1 MKTKLTKSAKRFAW
15 FGLQAIML
23 VFLPQSLAYA
33 TGGTPSGSGTE
44 GDPFLIA
51 DYEDL
56 KVVGTDSLTYSLNG
70 VYRLTADIDASPS
83 ATEHGDSGFV
93 PIGKYPSAPF
103 TGVFHG
109 GGHVINSL
117 TINRDTV
124 NHVGLFGF
132 LDFNATIDSL
142 GLLGCSIKGQN
153 DVGSLVGWNDGGNI
167 MVCYTN
173 GSVTGYR
180 TVGGLVGYNGE
191 YGDIIKSC
199 AEGSVTCIFDNAG
212 GLVGFNS
219 NGTVSESYSI
229 STVTG
234 KWQVG
239 GLVGTT
245 LNTSSGSVN
254 GCYATGSVT
263 GSFRVGGL
271 VGYSW
276 YGAVAG
282 SYATGSVMGDSCSVG
297 GLMGENVW
305 SSSINK
311 CFATGNVTGPYQ
323 VGGLAGY
330 NRSSSVI
337 ACYATGSI
345 YGDTAIG
352 GLVGTNS
359 SDGNVNNSYASG
371 QVVGMTR
378 VGGLIG
384 MNRFG
389 ILSKSYSTGAVLG
402 TGNYIGG
409 LLGYNETSDT
419 LNDCYWNTETS
430 GLIVGVGVD
439 SGVSFITGLT
449 TAPMKQTTSFS
460 SWSFNTTWTILSDS
474 TYPGLQ
480 GLDNAPFAFYDTLIS
495 NRIFVLSRLLLND
508 CDVETKR
515 NNLVLHVTNVSVG
528 TTDSITALTFDTGIA
543 NGTVDT
549 IKYRVGEVR
558 ASDTLWGN
566 IAKAYITLDTTY
578 MGVDNAETT
587 VEPMRFGLNQNYPN
601 PFKSK
606 TAISYQLL
614 SAGHVN
620 LKVYDMLGR
629 QVATL
634 VNGLKPAGLHSSDFN
649 AVELAGGVYFYR
661 LQAGTLTE
669 TKKLILLK

>member
-1 MKTKLTKSAKRFAW
+1 
-15 FGLQAIML
+15 
-23 VFLPQSLAYA
+23 
-33 TGGTPSGSGTE
+33 
-44 GDPFLIA
+44 
-51 DYEDL
+51 
-56 KVVGTDSLTYSLNG
+56 
-70 VYRLTADIDASPS
+70 
-83 ATEHGDSGFV
+83 
-93 PIGKYPSAPF
+93 
-103 TGVFHG
+103 
-109 GGHVINSL
+109 
-117 TINRDTV
+117 
-124 NHVGLFGF
+124 
-132 LDFNATIDSL
+132 
-142 GLLGCSIKGQN
+142 
-153 DVGSLVGWNDGGNI
+153 
-167 MVCYTN
+167 
-173 GSVTGYR
+173 
-180 TVGGLVGYNGE
+180 
-191 YGDIIKSC
+191 
-199 AEGSVTCIFDNAG
+199 
-212 GLVGFNS
+212 
-219 NGTVSESYSI
+219 
-229 STVTG
+229 
-234 KWQVG
+234 
-239 GLVGTT
+239 
-245 LNTSSGSVN
+245 
-254 GCYATGSVT
+254 
-263 GSFRVGGL
+263 
-271 VGYSW
+271 
-276 YGAVAG
+276 
-282 SYATGSVMGDSCSVG
+282 
-297 GLMGENVW
+297 
-305 SSSINK
+305 
-311 CFATGNVTGPYQ
+311 
-323 VGGLAGY
+323 
-330 NRSSSVI
+330 
-337 ACYATGSI
+337 
-345 YGDTAIG
+345 
-352 GLVGTNS
+352 
-359 SDGNVNNSYASG
+359 
-371 QVVGMTR
+371 
-378 VGGLIG
+378 